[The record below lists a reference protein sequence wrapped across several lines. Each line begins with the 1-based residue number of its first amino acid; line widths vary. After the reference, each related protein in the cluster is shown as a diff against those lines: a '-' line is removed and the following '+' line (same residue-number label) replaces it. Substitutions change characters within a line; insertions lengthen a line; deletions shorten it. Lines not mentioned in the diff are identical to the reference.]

1 MNLSILIVSWNT
13 RALLAQCLDSL
24 AAHPASTPFEILVVD
39 NASTDGTAAMIRER
53 YPDVRLLANRSN
65 AGFAA
70 ANNQAIAES
79 RGHHLLLLNPD
90 TEVRAHALDTL
101 LAFMASHPRAGA
113 VGARLL
119 NPDGSLQHSCS
130 RFPTPGRELLRLF
143 HLDHAQRDEMAAWAL
158 DEARAVEVL
167 LGACLL
173 LRREALEEVGL
184 LDEQYFMY
192 TEEVDL
198 CYRLAQADWAVHW
211 LPQATVVHYGGQ
223 STQQVAGQMLL
234 HLYESKMLFFRKQYG
249 RSGAAAYKLI
259 LLLASLA
266 RLALSPLALLEQPS
280 QRRAHLSLAARY
292 WRLLQALPG
301 W

>member
-1 MNLSILIVSWNT
+1 MNLSVLIVSWNT
-13 RALLAQCLDSL
+13 RELVAQCLDSL

-53 YPDVRLLANRSN
+53 FPAVGLVANRSN

-70 ANNQAIAES
+70 ANNQAIAKS
-79 RGHHLLLLNPD
+79 RGRHLLLLNPD
-90 TEVRAHALDTL
+90 TEVRAHALDTM
-101 LAFMASHPRAGA
+101 LAFMSSHPQAGA

-119 NPDGSLQHSCS
+119 NPDRSLQHSCS
-130 RFPTPGRELLRLF
+130 RVPTLGRELRRLF
-143 HLDHAQRDEMAAWAL
+143 HLDRAEREEMVAWPL
-158 DEARAVEVL
+158 DEARPVEVL

-173 LRREALEEVGL
+173 LRREALDEVGL
-184 LDEQYFMY
+184 LDERYFMY

-198 CYRLAQADWAVHW
+198 CFRLARAEWALYW
-211 LPQATVVHYGGQ
+211 LPQAEVVHYGGQ
-223 STQQVAGQMLL
+223 STQQVAGEMLL
-234 HLYESKMLFFRKQYG
+234 HLYESKMHFFRKQYG
-249 RSGAAAYKLI
+249 RSGAAGYKLI

-280 QRRAHLSLAARY
+280 RRRAHLSLAARY